1 MNEYNKRFE
10 NFCTQIRSSAK
21 GKTPLDLLSELDL
34 ALEEASLTGNEVDP
48 ALADAYIAIAQE
60 MRELPPAPS
69 GEELA
74 EHFLE
79 RHGNLFH
86 HAPNSAAALPS
97 VHRPRRRR
105 VLGILV
111 AVMVVFLALMMS
123 AYGQKAIEYVT
134 KFTDKNLYINSGGA
148 SAADLDFDEPDDTG
162 YRSLEEV
169 LSANGITGV
178 CPTWLPGG
186 YELSMLYVPSTP
198 SYGSFGAYY
207 VNPLIPDGSIVVAID
222 RYPGDVPSSSIPK
235 DPNSEELYRSGGV
248 EHYIMTNTTH
258 VVGAWVN
265 NHCLC
270 TISGTIT
277 RQEMK
282 DVIDS
287 IYEGE

>member
-1 MNEYNKRFE
+1 
-10 NFCTQIRSSAK
+10 
-21 GKTPLDLLSELDL
+21 
-34 ALEEASLTGNEVDP
+34 
-48 ALADAYIAIAQE
+48 
-60 MRELPPAPS
+60 
-69 GEELA
+69 
-74 EHFLE
+74 
-79 RHGNLFH
+79 
-86 HAPNSAAALPS
+86 
-97 VHRPRRRR
+97 
-105 VLGILV
+105 
-111 AVMVVFLALMMS
+111 
-123 AYGQKAIEYVT
+123 
-134 KFTDKNLYINSGGA
+134 
-148 SAADLDFDEPDDTG
+148 
-162 YRSLEEV
+162 
-169 LSANGITGV
+169 
-178 CPTWLPGG
+178 
-186 YELSMLYVPSTP
+186 MLYVPSTP

-207 VNPLIPDGSIVVAID
+207 VNPLIPDSSIVVAID